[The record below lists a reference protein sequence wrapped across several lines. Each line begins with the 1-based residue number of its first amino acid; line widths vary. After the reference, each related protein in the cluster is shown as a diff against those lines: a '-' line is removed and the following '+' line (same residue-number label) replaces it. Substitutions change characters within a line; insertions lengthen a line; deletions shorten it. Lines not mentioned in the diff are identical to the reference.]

1 MTLNVAA
8 RHPARLLGL
17 AGLIPF
23 VGMTVAIHALD
34 AQRASLVHAQLAYG
48 ATIVSFIGALHWG
61 LAMRDAALDA
71 TAQWR
76 ALGWGVMPSLVAWC
90 ALLLPLPTG
99 LWVLAAL
106 VPACWWMDALLSR
119 ALSLEPWF
127 MQLRTLL
134 SAIVTICLLLSALAM
149 A

>member
-23 VGMTVAIHALD
+23 VGLTVAIHALE
-34 AQRASLVHAQLAYG
+34 AQRTSLAQAQLAYG

-61 LAMRDAALDA
+61 LAMRDAGLDA

-76 ALGWGVMPSLVAWC
+76 ALGWGVMPSLFAWC
-90 ALLLPLPTG
+90 ALLLPLPIG
-99 LWVLAAL
+99 LWLLAAV
-106 VPACWWMDALLSR
+106 VPACWWMDVRLSR

-134 SAIVTICLLLSALAM
+134 SAIVTVCLLLSALAL